1 VKFCENDLTMLRSL
15 LFIPATAPQ
24 FLAKAAERG
33 AGAIIIDLEDAVLP
47 ERKVAARPL
56 AADAC
61 RMLAAQGITVL
72 LRVNSDAAW
81 LAYDL
86 AHAPLDCIH
95 AIMLPKVDDA
105 AQVQALAQRLEALE
119 ARFKLT
125 QPVRIAA
132 LIESPGG
139 VLRADAIATAHQRL
153 TALAF
158 GAEDYCTAMG
168 IAPLPHALV
177 LPVQMIT
184 MAAHAAGLECWGL
197 AAGIGTIDDTTAYAA
212 TARTARE
219 LGFTGA
225 MAIHPRQ
232 VAILNEA
239 FSPSAEEIT
248 WARRVKV
255 AAMAATA
262 RGDGAIT
269 LDGRMIDKPIV
280 DRALRLLRDAPAA

>member
-1 VKFCENDLTMLRSL
+1 MLRSL

-24 FLAKAAERG
+24 FLAKAGERG

-47 ERKVAARPL
+47 ERKAAARPL
-56 AADAC
+56 AANAC

-81 LAYDL
+81 LQDDL

-105 AQVQALAQRLEALE
+105 AQVQTLAQRLEALE
-119 ARFKLT
+119 ASFKLT
-125 QPVRIAA
+125 QPVRIAS
-132 LIESPGG
+132 LIESPRG
-139 VLRADAIATAHQRL
+139 VLHAGGIATSHPRVS
-153 TALAF
+153 ALAF
-158 GAEDYCTAMG
+158 GAEDYCAAMG
-168 IAPLPHALV
+168 IAPLPNALV
-177 LPVQMIT
+177 LPAQMIT

-197 AAGIGTIDDTTAYAA
+197 AAGIGTIDDTVSYAA

-232 VAILNEA
+232 VAVLNA
-239 FSPSAEEIT
+239 TFSPSAEEIA
-248 WARRVKV
+248 WARRVQ
-255 AAMAATA
+255 AAALAGAA
-262 RGDGAIT
+262 RGDGVIT

>member
-1 VKFCENDLTMLRSL
+1 MLRSL

-24 FLAKAAERG
+24 FLAKAGERG
-33 AGAIIIDLEDAVLP
+33 ASAIIIDLEDAVLP
-47 ERKVAARPL
+47 ERKAAARPL

-61 RMLAAQGITVL
+61 GMLAAQGITVL
-72 LRVNSDAAW
+72 LRVNSDPAW
-81 LAYDL
+81 LQDDL

-119 ARFKLT
+119 SSLKLT

-132 LIESPGG
+132 LVESPRGI
-139 VLRADAIATAHQRL
+139 VRANAIATAHPRVS
-153 TALAF
+153 ALAF
-158 GAEDYCTAMG
+158 GAEDYCAAMG
-168 IAPLPHALV
+168 IAPLPHALA
-177 LPVQMIT
+177 LPAQMIA
-184 MAAHAAGLECWGL
+184 MAAHAVGLECWGP
-197 AAGIGTIDDTTAYAA
+197 AAGIGNIDDPVAYAA

-239 FSPSAEEIT
+239 FSPTAEEIA
-248 WARRVKV
+248 WARRVK
-255 AAMAATA
+255 AAALAAAA

-280 DRALRLLRDAPAA
+280 DRALRLLRVAPAA